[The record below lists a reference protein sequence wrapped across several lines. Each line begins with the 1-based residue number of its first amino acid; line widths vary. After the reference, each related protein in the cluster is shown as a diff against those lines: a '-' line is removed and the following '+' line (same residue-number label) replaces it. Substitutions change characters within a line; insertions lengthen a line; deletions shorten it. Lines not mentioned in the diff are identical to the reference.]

1 MKYSRFFAVLL
12 TFAVVM
18 PASAQERGVARRLF
32 TYLDTKVTVEV
43 LADAPGTLQI
53 VRGEPGQIDV
63 AARVPGGVSAFAL
76 GGRSG
81 DNLRLTA
88 LGGESAEFI
97 VVVPEDVY
105 LRVRLPNNKAAE
117 LASTRPAG
125 TFTWAGTP
133 AAGAEQSEPIALPM
147 PSGPVIAHTAP
158 RAPRVLNVS
167 RLNAVRTI
175 TLRVQSGRFEVGGS
189 RYMRVVNGNSE
200 NVEVR
205 TGDESEDVIIG
216 IPAETRD
223 FTLKLGG
230 RTALVVRGAEISTYC
245 EPVTEQV
252 LGGGRRWF
260 TFAPEAGRLTC
271 R

>member
-1 MKYSRFFAVLL
+1 MKYSSFLTVLL
-12 TFAVVM
+12 TFVAVL
-18 PASAQERGVARRLF
+18 PAGAQERGVARRLF

-76 GGRSG
+76 GGRAG

-88 LGGESAEFI
+88 LGGERAEFI
-97 VVVPEDVY
+97 VVVPEDVS
-105 LRVRLPNNKAAE
+105 LRVRLPNNKAGE
-117 LASTRPAG
+117 LGSTRPAG
-125 TFTWAGTP
+125 TFTWLGT
-133 AAGAEQSEPIALPM
+133 AATDAQGSEPIALPR
-147 PSGPVIAHTAP
+147 PSGPVVAHTAP
-158 RAPRVLNVS
+158 RAPRMLNVS
-167 RLNAVRTI
+167 RLNAVRTV
-175 TLRVQSGRFEVGGS
+175 TLRVESGLFEVGGN
-189 RYMRVVNGNSE
+189 RYMSVVNGDSE

-205 TGDESEDVIIG
+205 TGDESEQVFIS
-216 IPAETRD
+216 IPADTRD

-245 EPVTEQV
+245 EPVTEQL
-252 LGGGRRWF
+252 LGAGRRWF

>member
-1 MKYSRFFAVLL
+1 MKYSRFLAVLL
-12 TFAVVM
+12 TFAAVA
-18 PASAQERGVARRLF
+18 PARAQERGVARRLF
-32 TYLDTKVTVEV
+32 TFLDTKVTVEV

-105 LRVRLPNNKAAE
+105 LRVRLPNNKAGE
-117 LASTRPAG
+117 LGSTRPAG
-125 TFTWAGTP
+125 TFTWTGTV
-133 AAGAEQSEPIALPM
+133 AAEGVGAEPIALPT
-147 PSGPVIAHTAP
+147 PSGPVIAHAAP

-175 TLRVQSGRFEVGGS
+175 TLRVQPGLFEVGGN
-189 RYMRVVNGNSE
+189 RYMTVVTGSNS

-205 TGDESEDVIIG
+205 TGDESEEVIIS
-216 IPAETRD
+216 IPADTRD

-245 EPVTEQV
+245 EPVTDQF

>member
-1 MKYSRFFAVLL
+1 MTYSRFFAVLL
-12 TFAVVM
+12 TFAAVM
-18 PASAQERGVARRLF
+18 PASAQERAVNRRLF
-32 TYLDTKVTVEV
+32 TFLDTKVTVEV
-43 LADAPGTLQI
+43 LADAPGTLQV

-63 AARVPGGVSAFAL
+63 AARVRGGISAFAL

-88 LGGESAEFI
+88 LGGETAEFI

-105 LRVRLPNNKAAE
+105 LRVRLPNNKAGE
-117 LASTRPAG
+117 LASTRPGG
-125 TFTWAGTP
+125 TFTWAGTS
-133 AAGAEQSEPIALPM
+133 GADGDISEPIALPK

-158 RAPRVLNVS
+158 RAPRVLNVT
-167 RLNAVRTI
+167 RLNAVRTV
-175 TLRVQSGRFEVGGS
+175 TLRVESGRFEVGGN

-205 TGDESEDVIIG
+205 TGDESEDVIIT
-216 IPAETRD
+216 IPSATRD
-223 FTLKLGG
+223 FSLKLGG

-245 EPVTEQV
+245 EPMTEQL
-252 LGGGRRWF
+252 LGAGRRWY
-260 TFAPEAGRLTC
+260 TFAPEAGRLRC